1 MVDGTE
7 VVSVW
12 LPQTSLVRLDEIA
25 GVQGGTRDEVAS
37 RLLVKV
43 LAEFDQTETM
53 RSEAYSLLDLDE
65 DLAGP

>member
-1 MVDGTE
+1 MVDG
-7 VVSVW
+7 
-12 LPQTSLVRLDEIA
+12 
-25 GVQGGTRDEVAS
+25 GEVAS

-43 LAEFDQTETM
+43 LADFDHAKMM